1 MSDLS
6 SARATGAN
14 HGITACPVSL
24 LASLQQSDSF
34 FPGGAMAFSW
44 GLEGLVRDALVT
56 DAATLFAF
64 VESQA
69 LSRWASLDQGL
80 VCAAWRAGDSFDAWR
95 EVDALAEATA
105 LPPALRNGSRRLG
118 RTLADVHARLG
129 SETASRIREAI
140 VDGRTRGHLAAVQGA
155 IWRSLHITE
164 NEARAI
170 SAHMTCTGAVSSAV
184 RLGIVGH
191 LDAQRVL
198 ALLRAPLAQ
207 VLAQP
212 APPLDDLHA
221 TTFAAD
227 IAALRSQTHDA
238 RLFAN

>member
-1 MSDLS
+1 MPETS
-6 SARATGAN
+6 STRPPEAIAN
-14 HGITACPVSL
+14 GPISL

-44 GLEGLVRDALVT
+44 GLEGLMRDALVT
-56 DAATLFAF
+56 DATTLLAF

-80 VCAAWRAGDSFDAWR
+80 MCGAWRAGDAFDVWH
-95 EVDALAEATA
+95 EVDALAEAMS

-129 SETASRIREAI
+129 SETANRIRDAI
-140 VDGRTRGHLAAVQGA
+140 SAGRTPGHLATVQGA
-155 IWRSLHITE
+155 VWRSLGIAE
-164 NEARAI
+164 EEARAI
-170 SAHMTCTGAVSSAV
+170 SAHMTCTGSVSSAV

-198 ALLRAPLAQ
+198 TLLRAPLAR

-221 TTFAAD
+221 ATFAAD

>member
-1 MSDLS
+1 MPEMSS
-6 SARATGAN
+6 TRPPGAIAN
-14 HGITACPVSL
+14 APMSL

-44 GLEGLVRDALVT
+44 GLEGLMRDALVI
-56 DAATLFAF
+56 DATTLFAF

-80 VCAAWRAGDSFDAWR
+80 VCGAWRAWRAWNAFDAWH
-95 EVDALAEATA
+95 EVDALAEAMT

-129 SETASRIREAI
+129 SETANQIRDAI
-140 VDGRTRGHLAAVQGA
+140 VAGRTPGHLAAVQGA
-155 IWRSLHITE
+155 VWQSLGIAE
-164 NEARAI
+164 DEARAI
-170 SAHMTCTGAVSSAV
+170 SAHMICTGAVSSAV

-198 ALLRAPLAQ
+198 TLLRAPLAR
-207 VLAQP
+207 VLAKP

-221 TTFAAD
+221 ATFAAD

>member
-1 MSDLS
+1 MPETS
-6 SARATGAN
+6 STRPPEAIAN
-14 HGITACPVSL
+14 GPISL

-44 GLEGLVRDALVT
+44 GLEGLMRDALVT
-56 DAATLFAF
+56 DATTLLAF

-80 VCAAWRAGDSFDAWR
+80 MCGAWRAGDAFDVWH
-95 EVDALAEATA
+95 EVDALAEAMS

-129 SETASRIREAI
+129 SETANRIRDAI
-140 VDGRTRGHLAAVQGA
+140 SAGRTPGHLATVQGA
-155 IWRSLHITE
+155 VWRSLGIAE
-164 NEARAI
+164 EEARAI
-170 SAHMTCTGAVSSAV
+170 SAHMTCTGSVSSAV

-198 ALLRAPLAQ
+198 T
-207 VLAQP
+207 
-212 APPLDDLHA
+212 LDDLHA
-221 TTFAAD
+221 ATFAAD

>member
-1 MSDLS
+1 MPETS
-6 SARATGAN
+6 SASPPEAIAN
-14 HGITACPVSL
+14 GPISL

-44 GLEGLVRDALVT
+44 GLEGLMRDALVT
-56 DAATLFAF
+56 DATMLLAF

-80 VCAAWRAGDSFDAWR
+80 MCGAWRAGDAFDVWH
-95 EVDALAEATA
+95 EVDALAEAMS

-129 SETASRIREAI
+129 SETANRIRDAI
-140 VDGRTRGHLAAVQGA
+140 SAGRTPGHLATVQGA
-155 IWRSLHITE
+155 VWRSLGIAE
-164 NEARAI
+164 EEARAI
-170 SAHMTCTGAVSSAV
+170 SAHITCTGSVSSAV

-198 ALLRAPLAQ
+198 TLLRAPLAR

-221 TTFAAD
+221 ATFAAD